1 MSVEEAIAL
10 GLLLWQLKWRARHD
24 IFLVFFI
31 SSVQKFSPKSLLPF
45 LLIGINQVLLSKWVS
60 LEILAEEVNIFV
72 LFCEQCVSLCSYIEG
87 NMLCADIQQM
97 VRQAREGSDIAC
109 HCVQVFQLVGM
120 MWPRRHEDG
129 TSSQRLTGFVY
140 HTWPHVTRIKAGL
153 ENRHWKCQVQKRCVE
168 DVIRC
173 FRSSWMFI
181 E

>member
-1 MSVEEAIAL
+1 MCIVEAIAL

-24 IFLVFFI
+24 ILLVFFI

-45 LLIGINQVLLSKWVS
+45 LLFGINQALLSKWVS
-60 LEILAEEVNIFV
+60 LKILAEEVNILCCSENSVCFYALTLREICFV
-72 LFCEQCVSLCSYIEG
+72 LTYSKWW
-87 NMLCADIQQM
+87 
-97 VRQAREGSDIAC
+97 RQAWEVSDIAC
-109 HCVQVFQLVGM
+109 HCVLVFQLVGM
-120 MWPRRHEDG
+120 TRPRRHEDG
-129 TSSQRLTGFVY
+129 TSSERLTGFVY

-181 E
+181 V